1 MAAAYNQVI
10 IHYLDIDG
18 RTCQTFWSTQDQT
31 EGGAS
36 AYVDLAAAAQACTD
50 AAVIAVQYQSTV
62 LLEATPADGDYP
74 TVYDRAATLS
84 KILSTN
90 APNTLQLVA
99 PKSTLFLADTITL
112 DLTNADLIALQTE
125 MMSKV
130 GSPQG
135 AAMGPFRKGY
145 RTQARGTL

>member
-31 EGGAS
+31 EGGA
-36 AYVDLAAAAQACTD
+36 ADYVDLADKVQACTD

-62 LLEATPADGDYP
+62 LIDATPADGDYP

-99 PKSTLFLADTITL
+99 PTSALFLPDTITL
-112 DLTNADLIALQTE
+112 DLSNTDLIALQTE
-125 MMSKV
+125 MMAKI

-135 AAMGPFRKGY
+135 AAMGPIRRGY